1 MMPGMV
7 RVLNGIPVY
16 PAGTILTAPGGRPAS
31 MFTAP
36 PEPLAAAPLAPPVA
50 VPDDTLAPLATPLEA
65 VPELAPALVPLD
77 VRLPELLGLPL
88 DELPLLCP
96 LPTAPLLEPDTDA
109 VEPEPW
115 PEVPDDVWEAVPP
128 VVPQATAGKRRKRR
142 ALSFMAL
149 SP

>member
-1 MMPGMV
+1 MMPGIV

-16 PAGTILTAPGGRPAS
+16 PAGTIFTAPGGRPAS

-36 PEPLAAAPLAPPVA
+36 PEPLAAAPLAPAVA
-50 VPDDTLAPLATPLEA
+50 VPDDPPVPLTPLEA

-88 DELPLLCP
+88 DALPLLCP

-115 PEVPDDVWEAVPP
+115 PELPDDVWEAVPP
-128 VVPQATAGKRRKRR
+128 VVPQATAGTRRKRR

-149 SP
+149 SL

>member
-1 MMPGMV
+1 
-7 RVLNGIPVY
+7 
-16 PAGTILTAPGGRPAS
+16 

-36 PEPLAAAPLAPPVA
+36 PEPLAAAPLAPAVA
-50 VPDDTLAPLATPLEA
+50 VPDDPLVPLTPLEA

-77 VRLPELLGLPL
+77 VKLPELLGLPP
-88 DELPLLCP
+88 DALPLLC
-96 LPTAPLLEPDTDA
+96 PLLEPDTDA

-115 PEVPDDVWEAVPP
+115 PELPDDVWEAVPP

-149 SP
+149 SL